1 LNYTFNTLLIS
12 FALLTLF
19 ACQNYHSKKG
29 DKYYSKEDYK
39 SALKQFQKS
48 NKHEYQ
54 PKNEIKIAEL
64 YFKIDKLDSSK
75 TYYKRAIDKDAT
87 SSKNLIAY
95 AQVSFINSD
104 YKQASE
110 TLEKYITNNYSKTN
124 YPLLYNICQSVQNER
139 EDSIKNTDKQK
150 AKECDITCFST
161 QEYKEGT
168 AFSRNKEIFKGKNNY
183 NWTKIAYS
191 NLLEGDNSKNGNWI
205 NQKII
210 SKELDNRCYDGP
222 ASYSKDEK
230 TVYFSRSIYSM
241 NDSIYNNSRIFK
253 ASYADGV
260 WTNLEEFPFN
270 SDVISN
276 GHVCLSNDES
286 RIYFTSNMPGGYGGF
301 DLYFCELINGNWS
314 TPENLGS
321 SINSNKN
328 ELFPYVDS
336 NDALFYSS
344 DQLNTSG
351 KLDVFLTYFNGNR
364 WVKPETINYK
374 LTATNNNFGFNFD
387 KNNIEN
393 SVTATSKKTK
403 TTSFKLNGRAVNK
416 ETRIPIEGA
425 LIEITT
431 GKTGEQIKLYSDEN
445 GYFNFDLE
453 KDINYEVFLKNKSSL
468 SKFTSFSTKNMS
480 ISTDFFINYEVELI
494 ELNKPVI
501 LGDINFDCDKWDLT
515 SQLKNELDKLIQ
527 LLNYNFS
534 ISLEI
539 ASHSDVSG
547 DENYNKILTE
557 KRSLAVVD
565 YLISQGINKNR
576 LSFKGYGEEQI
587 LNKCISDVI
596 PCSDLEKQQNRRIEY
611 RILSY

>member
-1 LNYTFNTLLIS
+1 MNYTFNTLLIS
-12 FALLTLF
+12 SALLSLF

-29 DKYYSKEDYK
+29 DKYSSKGDYK
-39 SALKQFQKS
+39 AALKLYQKS
-48 NKHEYQ
+48 NKHDYQ
-54 PKNEIKIAEL
+54 TKNDIKIAES
-64 YFKIDKLDSSK
+64 YFKLDELDSSK
-75 TYYKRAIDKDAT
+75 TYYKRALDKGA
-87 SSKNLIAY
+87 SSPKNLTAY
-95 AQVSFINSD
+95 AQISFINSD

-110 TLEKYITNNYSKTN
+110 TLEKYITNDYSKTN
-124 YPLLYNICQSVQNER
+124 YPLLYNICQSVQNEI
-139 EDSIKNTDKQK
+139 EDSTKNTNKQK
-150 AKECDITCFST
+150 AKECDITCFSNR
-161 QEYKEGT
+161 EYIEGI
-168 AFSRNKEIFKGKNNY
+168 AFSQNKEIFKGKNNY

-191 NLLEGDNSKNGNWI
+191 NLIEGDNSKNGNWL

-210 SKELDNRCYDGP
+210 SKELDNRFYDGP

-230 TVYFSRSIYSM
+230 TVYFSRSIYSL

-253 ASYADGV
+253 ASYIDGI

-276 GHVCLSNDES
+276 GHVCLSNDET

-321 SINSNKN
+321 SVNSNKN

-344 DQLNTSG
+344 DQLNTLG

-393 SVTATSKKTK
+393 SVTSTSKKTK

-416 ETRIPIEGA
+416 ETRIPVEGA

-453 KDINYEVFLKNKSSL
+453 KDINYEVFLKNKRSL
-468 SKFTSFSTKNMS
+468 SKFTSFSTKNAN

-494 ELNKPVI
+494 ELNRSVI

-515 SQLKNELDKLIQ
+515 FQLKNELDKLIQ
-527 LLNYNFS
+527 LLNYNYS
-534 ISLEI
+534 ITLEI
-539 ASHSDVSG
+539 ASHSDLSG
-547 DENYNKILTE
+547 DKNYNKILTE
-557 KRSLAVVD
+557 KRSLAAVD

-576 LSFKGYGEEQI
+576 LSFKGYGEEKI
-587 LNKCISDVI
+587 LNKCISDGI
-596 PCSDLEKQQNRRIEY
+596 PCSDIEKQQNRRIEY
-611 RILSY
+611 KILSY

>member
-1 LNYTFNTLLIS
+1 MIIR
-12 FALLTLF
+12 
-19 ACQNYHSKKG
+19 Q
-29 DKYYSKEDYK
+29 
-39 SALKQFQKS
+39 
-48 NKHEYQ
+48 
-54 PKNEIKIAEL
+54 KNEIKIAES
-64 YFKIDKLDSSK
+64 YFKLDELDSSE
-75 TYYKRAIDKDAT
+75 TYYKRALDKGA
-87 SSKNLIAY
+87 SSAKNLTAY
-95 AQVSFINSD
+95 AQVSFINSH

-110 TLEKYITNNYSKTN
+110 TLEKLIKNNYSKSN
-124 YPLLYNICQSVQNER
+124 YPLLYNICQSVQNEI
-139 EDSIKNTDKQK
+139 EDSTKNTNKQK
-150 AKECDITCFST
+150 AKECDITCFSNR
-161 QEYKEGT
+161 EYKEGI
-168 AFSRNKEIFKGKNNY
+168 AFSQNKEIFKGKNNY

-191 NLLEGDNSKNGNWI
+191 NLIEGDNSKNGNWL

-210 SKELDNRCYDGP
+210 SKELDNRFYDGP

-230 TVYFSRSIYSM
+230 TVYFSRSIYSL

-253 ASYADGV
+253 ASYIDGV

-270 SDVISN
+270 SDIISN
-276 GHVCLSNDES
+276 GHVCLSNDET

-301 DLYFCELINGNWS
+301 DLYFCELISCNWS

-374 LTATNNNFGFNFD
+374 LTASNNNFGFNFD

-416 ETRIPIEGA
+416 ETRIPVEGA

-468 SKFTSFSTKNMS
+468 SKFTSFSTKNTS

-515 SQLKNELDKLIQ
+515 FKLKNELDKLIQ

-576 LSFKGYGEEQI
+576 LSFKGYGEEKI
-587 LNKCISDVI
+587 LNKCISDGI
-596 PCSDLEKQQNRRIEY
+596 PCSDIEKQQNRRIEY
-611 RILSY
+611 KILSY